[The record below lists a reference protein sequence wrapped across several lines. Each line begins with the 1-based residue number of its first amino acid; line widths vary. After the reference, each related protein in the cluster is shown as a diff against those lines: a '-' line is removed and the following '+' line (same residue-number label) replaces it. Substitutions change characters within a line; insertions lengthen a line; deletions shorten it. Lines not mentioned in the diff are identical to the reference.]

1 MAESSATREVLSLW
15 CRELGTLLRYEVP
28 PAAALGIVA
37 QEIAPMAEISMSLLV
52 KVEAGKALA
61 EAIAESPGVFPPLV
75 RAAALAGER
84 AGKLHEALAEA
95 GECLRDAARLGVQPT
110 SERQFGELA
119 ANATVA
125 PAVALA
131 ARLLVAAIDSDAAE
145 LRLTSSDLGGLAEVK
160 LSGTWRVLEEV
171 QRELFGPLCRRFKLM
186 AQIPYWIAE
195 PAVGTFAFET
205 PRGETWDV
213 AVRTLPGEADSD
225 QRINMTLTPRTERN
239 EPA

>member
-1 MAESSATREVLSLW
+1 MAET
-15 CRELGTLLRYEVP
+15 
-28 PAAALGIVA
+28 
-37 QEIAPMAEISMSLLV
+37 SMSLLM
-52 KVEAGKALA
+52 KVEAGKGLA
-61 EAIAESPGVFPPLV
+61 EAIAESSTIFPPLV

-84 AGKLHEALAEA
+84 AGKLHEALVEA
-95 GECLRDAARLGVQPT
+95 GECLKEAARLGVEPT

-119 ANATVA
+119 DNATIA

-131 ARLLVAAIDSDAAE
+131 TRLLVAAIDSDAAE
-145 LRLTSSDLGGLAEVK
+145 LRLIGGVFGGLAEVK

-171 QRELFGPLCRRFKLM
+171 ERDTFGPLCRRFKLL

-195 PAVGTFAFET
+195 PAVGSFAFET

-213 AVRTLPGEADSD
+213 AVRTLPEEADSG
-225 QRINMTLTPRTERN
+225 QRINLTLTPRTEHD